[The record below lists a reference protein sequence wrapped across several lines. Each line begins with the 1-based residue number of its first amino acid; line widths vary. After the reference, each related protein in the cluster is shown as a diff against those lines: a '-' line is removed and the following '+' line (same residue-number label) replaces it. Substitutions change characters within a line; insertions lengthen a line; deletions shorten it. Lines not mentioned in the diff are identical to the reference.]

1 MALAFTSKKRLKLQ
15 PLIDFGG
22 RYIYHD
28 SHEKT
33 DYNSICSD
41 HMDGTMRQFLFKMAT
56 IAGAFSIASI
66 SPYIGYLSTG
76 TRTTTTETR
85 IPFTEPKSNEEFIGN
100 FIIQSIIT
108 LHGGP
113 SYVGLECFL
122 SLLGNVVTVV
132 PPLIKSEFAQTIELY
147 ERKSISEL
155 ELRIRIGNIVK

>member
-66 SPYIGYLSTG
+66 PLAP
-76 TRTTTTETR
+76 EQQQQ
-85 IPFTEPKSNEEFIGN
+85 PKHEFHLPN
-100 FIIQSIIT
+100 QNPMRNSSAT
-108 LHGGP
+108 L
-113 SYVGLECFL
+113 
-122 SLLGNVVTVV
+122 
-132 PPLIKSEFAQTIELY
+132 
-147 ERKSISEL
+147 
-155 ELRIRIGNIVK
+155 